1 MRCRRC
7 VCAVADAAG
16 KHNGDLPDPE
26 PMWLAQTS
34 MYLISRYALP
44 YLCCLGLGALLLIWA
59 AAGVLICLFA
69 RMLLMQR
76 RMSLD
81 VDAQL

>member
-1 MRCRRC
+1 MSSSPARC
-7 VCAVADAAG
+7 
-16 KHNGDLPDPE
+16 
-26 PMWLAQTS
+26 AQTS

-44 YLCCLGLGALLLIWA
+44 YLCCLGLGALMLVWA
-59 AAGVLICLFA
+59 AAGVLVCLFL

>member
-1 MRCRRC
+1 
-7 VCAVADAAG
+7 
-16 KHNGDLPDPE
+16 
-26 PMWLAQTS
+26 
-34 MYLISRYALP
+34 MYLISHYTLP
-44 YLCCLGLGALLLIWA
+44 YLCCLGAGALLLVWA
-59 AAGVLICLFA
+59 AAGVLLCLFL